1 MPPSHP
7 VGPKL
12 PPCPA
17 CQSGHTV
24 QTSEHFGEFMF
35 FCLDCEHTW
44 AVHPGKLPPRL
55 RTLAVSVASDDRAQ
69 ALRGTRVRLARR
81 RLTLAGR
88 ITAAQEVSIRL
99 AAEFKARREVFVY
112 LRGLI
117 DRANAITGLVH

>member
-1 MPPSHP
+1 M
-7 VGPKL
+7 
-12 PPCPA
+12 
-17 CQSGHTV
+17 
-24 QTSEHFGEFMF
+24 
-35 FCLDCEHTW
+35 
-44 AVHPGKLPPRL
+44 
-55 RTLAVSVASDDRAQ
+55 SVASDDRAQ